1 LYDETL
7 KIIKEERR
15 LAIKARREIRI
26 TAIKKINELM
36 GIQPPEKKKKTYK
49 KKVKVQKKSDK
60 LRHE

>member
-1 LYDETL
+1 MYDETL